1 MAEKTRNTTHQSA
14 DSFTEFEDYQLR
26 STMRDFLEEEDK
38 KEKSTIWNFATITGI
53 AMLLVSMLYIIQLIG
68 LPIAS
73 GLPDLVTVLPIIG
86 AVLIAFIGF
95 GFFVGDRKRVKR
107 ALKKQKER
115 RQDYFEKEF
124 ASDNFDEEEEI
135 DLEQE
140 LFGEENFKSKSKTK
154 SRVGQGSF
162 DHYALRQSKK
172 LYKSRTDKKWAGVCG
187 GLAKYFGVSS
197 TVIRILFIITFFAS
211 SGSTLLVYIALALAL
226 DKEPPELMD
235 DFNF

>member
-1 MAEKTRNTTHQSA
+1 MAEKTRRTTPQSA

-38 KEKSTIWNFATITGI
+38 KEESSIWNFATITGI

-73 GLPDLVTVLPIIG
+73 GLSELVTVLPAIG
-86 AVLIAFIGF
+86 AVLVAFIGF
-95 GFFVGDRKRVKR
+95 GFFVGDRKRVKK

-115 RQDYFEKEF
+115 RRDYFEKEF
-124 ASDNFDEEEEI
+124 SSETFDEDEEI

-140 LFGEENFKSKSKTK
+140 LFGEEKSKTK
-154 SRVGQGSF
+154 SRVGQGTF
-162 DHYALRQSKK
+162 DSYALRQSKK
-172 LYKSRTDKKWAGVCG
+172 LYKSRTDKKWSGVCG

-197 TVIRILFIITFFAS
+197 TMIRVLFIITFFAG
-211 SGSTLLVYIALALAL
+211 SGATLLVYIALALAL
-226 DKEPPELMD
+226 DKEPPEMMD
-235 DFNF
+235 DFNY

>member
-1 MAEKTRNTTHQSA
+1 MAEKTRNTTHHSA

-38 KEKSTIWNFATITGI
+38 KEESSIWNFATITGI

-73 GLPDLVTVLPIIG
+73 GLSELVTVLPAIG
-86 AVLIAFIGF
+86 AVLVAFIGF
-95 GFFVGDRKRVKR
+95 GFFVGDRKRVKK

-124 ASDNFDEEEEI
+124 SSETFNDDEEI

-140 LFGEENFKSKSKTK
+140 LFGEEKAKTK
-154 SRVGQGSF
+154 SRVGQGTF
-162 DHYALRQSKK
+162 DHYALRQTKK

-197 TVIRILFIITFFAS
+197 TVIRVLFIITFFAG
-211 SGSTLLVYIALALAL
+211 SGATLLVYIALALAL
-226 DKEPPELMD
+226 DKEPPEIMD
-235 DFNF
+235 DFNY